1 MINQELVKFAR
12 HNLSRLN
19 GGQEKK
25 AFVPS
30 QDIVAAGGPPPA
42 APGSPGAPPMDP
54 AMAGGAPPMDPA
66 MAGGMPMDPAMAGG
80 APLPPPPGAG
90 AGMPPEA
97 GAPPAAGGQQVVMN
111 IDELRQVVMEA
122 LQATLAMAPQL
133 MQQAQAMSPA
143 GASPAGAPPAGGEG
157 EGDKPK
163 AKEGEGDAGG
173 TEQRIANVEQQ
184 LSQLMMMLT
193 GAPMGMDAMGGGAGA
208 PMPGAAP
215 AGMPPTDPMAAMGG
229 AQPAGGLAQMA
240 APPAPS
246 PGGVPKMASELAK
259 ALSQLRQK

>member
-12 HNLSRLN
+12 HNLTRLN

-133 MQQAQAMSPA
+133 MQQAQPMAA
-143 GASPAGAPPAGGEG
+143 PAGAPAEGGGEG
-157 EGDKPK
+157 EKKPEGGGGGDSE
-163 AKEGEGDAGG
+163 ARLA
-173 TEQRIANVEQQ
+173 TVEQQ
-184 LSQLMMMLT
+184 LSQLMSLLT
-193 GAPMGMDAMGGGAGA
+193 GAPTGMDTMGAGAMPPGAGA
-208 PMPGAAP
+208 PPMPG
-215 AGMPPTDPMAAMGG
+215 MDPMAG
-229 AQPAGGLAQMA
+229 AQPAGGLSQMS

-246 PGGVPKMASELAK
+246 VGAPKMASTSTLVD
-259 ALSQLRQK
+259 ALSKLRR